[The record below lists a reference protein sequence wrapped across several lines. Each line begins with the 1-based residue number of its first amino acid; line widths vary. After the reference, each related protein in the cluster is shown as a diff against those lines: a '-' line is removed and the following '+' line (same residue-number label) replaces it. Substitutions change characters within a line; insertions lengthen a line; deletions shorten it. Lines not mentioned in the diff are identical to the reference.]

1 MQVVKKISFLKVQVN
16 CTHTNHCSI
25 LLSTTTIYLYAY
37 VYYVKIDLR
46 TSMSRMY
53 G

>member
-25 LLSTTTIYLYAY
+25 LLSTKRLYAY